1 MQKFTTKKNFVE
13 AFNQKGKLIEIANL
27 NKYVRNKKEKY
38 FVDKNTG
45 LVINKKIKSSQ
56 FTADKYSKLAFKS
69 KFTNSTY
76 SAKIPAVN
84 ARLNYVIS
92 TLNNL
97 KKIKNKSLLDVGAG
111 TGEFLLMAK
120 SLGAKVF
127 GVEPKLENCKDMKRK
142 KINCFSGTIE
152 KYNSQKKYDF
162 VSVLW
167 TFCNMY
173 DPLNALKRI
182 KKYLKNNGTII
193 VADSSRI
200 LVHPRKSLKN
210 WIGKMPRYLN
220 PYHFSRNSMKSILK
234 LCGFE
239 IIFENRFYDTDY
251 LVIVA
256 KKTNKNFKKYPI
268 DDYKK
273 ILDFFKMWE
282 NIDKKIE

>member
-1 MQKFTTKKNFVE
+1 MKKLTTKSNFVE
-13 AFNQKGKLIEIANL
+13 AFSQKGKLIEISNL
-27 NKYVRNKKEKY
+27 NKYVNNKKERY
-38 FVDKNTG
+38 FVHKNTG
-45 LVINKKIKSSQ
+45 LVINKRLKSYK
-56 FTADKYSKLAFKS
+56 FTADKYSELAFKS

-111 TGEFLLMAK
+111 TGEFLIMAK
-120 SLGAKVF
+120 ALGAKVF
-127 GVEPKLENCKDMKRK
+127 GVEPKLENCKEMKRK
-142 KINCFSGTIE
+142 KIKCLAGPIE
-152 KYNSQKKYDF
+152 YYKSQKKYDF

-173 DPLNALKRI
+173 DPLNALMGI
-182 KKYLKNNGTII
+182 KKFLKNNGII
-193 VADSSRI
+193 VVADSSRI

-210 WIGKMPRYLN
+210 WVGNMPRYLN
-220 PYHFSRNSMKSILK
+220 PYHFSCNSMKSLLM

-251 LVIVA
+251 LVVVA
-256 KKTNKNFKKYPI
+256 KKTNKIFKKYPI

-273 ILDFFKMWE
+273 IIEFFKTWE
-282 NIDKKIE
+282 KIDKRIK